1 MSVAR
6 LSCMLVDKIGFL
18 MKERVYA
25 CIGGANGRVGL
36 GSTGVGAVWRE
47 NRLASDVS
55 FGLRKF
61 LSLDTLFLQ
70 KALEWIPE
78 K

>member
-36 GSTGVGAVWRE
+36 GSTGVGAVWQE
-47 NRLASDVS
+47 NRLASKDATAEHAEAH
-55 FGLRKF
+55 GRC
-61 LSLDTLFLQ
+61 TLLPKMLPAF
-70 KALEWIPE
+70 
-78 K
+78 